1 MLSAVHLIAAESLP
15 QAGPENGG
23 LRLRLLVVSSGDA
36 SKDTYSVRADLINV
50 TDNPLTVSALWAYDG
65 DTGDFND
72 YFESALSIETEPR
85 IVFFG
90 IQVMADHRIKPQ
102 PTVVIPPNGSVSVE
116 WKSSGRRLK
125 NKLTLPLEVMNPYF
139 PTEGLFSIHAEL
151 KVAVSGSEKPV
162 LLRSNEQLVPI
173 GGSSRAPKASSATV
187 IGIAP
192 ERNQAT
198 LDQGALN
205 GVEAGDNF
213 LVRTG
218 MGDFWLLTVTHV
230 QDRWSTASM
239 KISDKPFPGR
249 TNAPVVKPGMKAGLV
264 PPNVSG
270 TTWMW

>member
-1 MLSAVHLIAAESLP
+1 VHLIAAESLLP
-15 QAGPENGG
+15 AGPESGG
-23 LRLRLLVVSSGDA
+23 LRLRLLVAPSGA
-36 SKDTYSVRADLINV
+36 TSKDAYSVRADLINV
-50 TDNPLTVSALWAYDG
+50 TDNPLIVSALWAYDG
-65 DTGDFND
+65 DKGDFKD
-72 YFESALSIETEPR
+72 YFESALSIETEPQ

-102 PTVVIPPNGSVSVE
+102 PTVVIPANGSVSVE

-139 PTEGLFSIHAEL
+139 PTEGLFSVHAEL
-151 KVAVSGSEKPV
+151 KVAVSGSGKPA
-162 LLRSNEQLVPI
+162 LLRSNEQLVPV

-198 LDQGALN
+198 LDQGALH
-205 GVEAGDNF
+205 GVEAGDEF

-218 MGDFWLLTVTHV
+218 MGDFWLLTVTSV
-230 QDRWSTASM
+230 QDRWSAALM
-239 KISDKPFPGR
+239 KISDKPFPSR
-249 TNAPVVKPGMKAGLV
+249 TNAPVVKLGMKAGFV
-264 PPNVSG
+264 PQNVSE